1 MATLRWRTVVLAGGL
16 VLGLSAPAPAWAAPS
31 LPPEAQC
38 AEEAGKN
45 ERLYGI
51 PTRLLN
57 SISVVESGRYDRDY
71 KATLAWPW
79 TVTSQGEGKYFPT
92 KGEAIAEVR
101 RLQARGVKSIDVG
114 CMQINLMYH
123 PTAFSSLDEAFEP
136 VANVGYAARFL
147 KGLYGATDNWVTAA
161 SYYHSQ
167 TPHLAAA
174 YRERLMKVWDGAG
187 TQMAAL
193 ARPAPA
199 SPGVRP
205 GKGPGPVPSTSA
217 KVEEQRR
224 QWRQQ
229 QTAIQ
234 DEARLIA
241 AAYRQARLSEYQLR
255 RARMAEQRKARGLS
269 PDGY

>member
-1 MATLRWRTVVLAGGL
+1 MLKGL
-16 VLGLSAPAPAWAAPS
+16 VLALSALSAPLAARAAPS

-45 ERLYGI
+45 ERLYDI
-51 PTRLLN
+51 PARLLN

-79 TVTSQGEGKYFPT
+79 TVTSQGEGKYFPS
-92 KGEAIAEVR
+92 KAEAIAEVR
-101 RLQARGVKSIDVG
+101 RLQVKGVKSIDVG

-123 PTAFSSLDEAFEP
+123 PSAFASLDEAFEP

-147 KGLYGATDNWVTAA
+147 KGLFGATDNWVTAA

-187 TQMAAL
+187 TQMASLTRRA
-193 ARPAPA
+193 APQA
-199 SPGVRP
+199 MVKP

-217 KVEEQRR
+217 RVEEQRR
-224 QWRQQ
+224 AWRQQ
-229 QTAIQ
+229 QTGIQ
-234 DEARLIA
+234 DEARVIA
-241 AAYRQARLSEYQLR
+241 AAYRQARIGEYQMR
-255 RARMAEQRKARGLS
+255 RARMAEARKARGLS

>member
-1 MATLRWRTVVLAGGL
+1 MAFGRWVAGVVAALG
-16 VLGLSAPAPAWAAPS
+16 VLLPVAAHAAPT

-51 PTRLLN
+51 PARLLN

-92 KGEAIAEVR
+92 KAEAIAEVR
-101 RLQARGVKSIDVG
+101 RLQGKGVKSIDVG

-123 PTAFSSLDEAFEP
+123 PNAFSSLDEAFEP
-136 VANVGYAARFL
+136 VANVAYAARFL
-147 KGLYGATDNWVTAA
+147 KGLFGATDDWVTAA

-174 YRERLMKVWDGAG
+174 YRQRLMKVWDGAG
-187 TQMAAL
+187 TQVAAL
-193 ARPAPA
+193 SRPAPQ
-199 SPGVRP
+199 GVKP
-205 GKGPGPVPSTSA
+205 GKGPGPVPSASA

-229 QTAIQ
+229 QAAQQ
-234 DEARLIA
+234 DEARVIA
-241 AAYRQARLSEYQLR
+241 AAYRQARLAEYQLR
-255 RARMAEQRKARGLS
+255 RARMVEMRKARGLS